1 MHVKAKKV
9 ATAGL
14 LVAFTVVMIILSSLI
29 ETNTLFL
36 IAAASFCVGIAIRE
50 WGVWF
55 GFAFLIASTLVN
67 FLIAPNKMYCITF
80 ALMGLYLCLY
90 EGLWKWI
97 AEREKLSCRMLI
109 LWIGKFVL
117 FNLLY
122 VPVLFA
128 APQLLFTGKINGL
141 AAIILLLVGQVV
153 FLVYDFAYR
162 YFQSHIWGKKKFL
175 NFYGK

>member
-55 GFAFLIASTLVN
+55 GFAFLIAST
-67 FLIAPNKMYCITF
+67 
-80 ALMGLYLCLY
+80 
-90 EGLWKWI
+90 
-97 AEREKLSCRMLI
+97 
-109 LWIGKFVL
+109 
-117 FNLLY
+117 
-122 VPVLFA
+122 
-128 APQLLFTGKINGL
+128 
-141 AAIILLLVGQVV
+141 
-153 FLVYDFAYR
+153 
-162 YFQSHIWGKKKFL
+162 
-175 NFYGK
+175 